1 MCLFTKLYK
10 LVLRRYAPRQPISM
24 YSSTLVGQNAEFTN
38 SNFVTCI
45 SVFSSKYITL
55 QKCNDIRFRKSLL
68 VILTVHTKKKY
79 FYTFSYSFGLT
90 MHSTPDKS
98 NCIKQK

>member
-68 VILTVHTKKKY
+68 VILTVKLTPKKY
-79 FYTFSYSFGLT
+79 IFILFVFFWANDAFDT
-90 MHSTPDKS
+90 
-98 NCIKQK
+98 